1 MTTLTF
7 KTTTLSVINKNNH
20 TFLTAKDLGNALAYS
35 DPVVA
40 ISKIYD
46 RNADEFTAE
55 MTALIDMRTNGGM
68 QKVRIF
74 SLRGCH
80 LIAMFARTKVAKE
93 FRKWVLDI
101 LDREANQPKQLAL
114 PEPEKKFTLE
124 LTERELQLMSW
135 LWFIALR
142 GVETMKMIHPAM
154 EKLGSRYSAAIYGQ
168 AFEYNHLIRDG
179 HKLVQRLTANFQ
191 YDYETNWR
199 VVKHIR
205 NYNPKGN
212 NSHVI

>member
-1 MTTLTF
+1 MSNQLIILGT
-7 KTTTLSVINKNNH
+7 VIPQQHDLFN
-20 TFLTAKDLGNALAYS
+20 LKDLHQLSGGKKTHEPYQFIRLDQTQELIKAIEAEGNTAVKTYRGTQGGTYACKEIVIAYAAWIS
-35 DPVVA
+35 PQFHLVV
-40 ISKIYD
+40 
-46 RNADEFTAE
+46 
-55 MTALIDMRTNGGM
+55 
-68 QKVRIF
+68 
-74 SLRGCH
+74 LRAF
-80 LIAMFARTKVAKE
+80 LNQLE
-93 FRKWVLDI
+93 Q
-101 LDREANQPKQLAL
+101 QPKQLAL
-114 PEPEKKFTLE
+114 PTPEKTFTIE
-124 LTERELQLMSW
+124 CTERELQLMSW

-179 HKLVQRLTANFQ
+179 HKLIQKLTAKFE
-191 YDYETNWR
+191 YDYESSWR